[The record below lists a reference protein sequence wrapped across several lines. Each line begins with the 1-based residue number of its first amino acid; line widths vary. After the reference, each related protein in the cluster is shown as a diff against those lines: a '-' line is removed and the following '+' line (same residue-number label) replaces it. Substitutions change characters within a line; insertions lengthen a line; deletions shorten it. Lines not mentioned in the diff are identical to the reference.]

1 MYPCDDVV
9 VIRRFILIATPE
21 KTGVAIFFCFQ
32 QGNIVIESSLLRKST
47 LLARDNLALYDRQ
60 IMSADI
66 ARKILLMEEVR
77 LRKTIFIYV
86 GFRSE
91 VETHILI
98 MELLRQGKRVVVP
111 VTLVK
116 EKRLLLV
123 AINNVEEDLVP
134 GYYSIPEPRMELRK
148 SNLVTGCEVE
158 TIILPG
164 SVFDERGGRLGY
176 GGGYYDRFMAYEA
189 PQARRIGLAFELQM
203 VERLSLQ
210 AHDELMDLI
219 VTEKRIIQGIR

>member
-1 MYPCDDVV
+1 M
-9 VIRRFILIATPE
+9 L
-21 KTGVAIFFCFQ
+21 
-32 QGNIVIESSLLRKST
+32 ESSLLRKST
-47 LLARDNLALYDRQ
+47 LLARDNLALHDRQ

-66 ARKILLMEEVR
+66 AGKILLLEEVR

-86 GFRSE
+86 DFHSE
-91 VETHILI
+91 VETHLLI
-98 MELLRQGKRVVVP
+98 TELLRLGKRVVVP
-111 VTLVK
+111 VTLAK

-148 SNLVTGCEVE
+148 SNLVAGCEVE

-189 PQARRIGLAFELQM
+189 PLARRIGLAFELQM

>member
-1 MYPCDDVV
+1 MRD
-9 VIRRFILIATPE
+9 
-21 KTGVAIFFCFQ
+21 
-32 QGNIVIESSLLRKST
+32 SSLLRKTT
-47 LLARDNLALYDRQ
+47 LLARDNLALHDRQ
-60 IMSADI
+60 IMSAEI
-66 ARKILLMEEVR
+66 AGKIILLDEIRFRET
-77 LRKTIFIYV
+77 LFIYV
-86 GFRSE
+86 DFRSE
-91 VETHILI
+91 VATHLLI
-98 MELLRQGKRVVVP
+98 TELLRLGKRVVVP

-123 AINNVEEDLVP
+123 AIRNVEEDLVP
-134 GYYSIPEPRMELRK
+134 GYCSIPEPRMELRK
-148 SNLVTGCEVE
+148 SNLVAGSEVE

-203 VERLSLQ
+203 VEKLSLQ
-210 AHDELMDLI
+210 DHDEMLDLI

>member
-1 MYPCDDVV
+1 M
-9 VIRRFILIATPE
+9 L
-21 KTGVAIFFCFQ
+21 
-32 QGNIVIESSLLRKST
+32 ESSLLRKST
-47 LLARDNLALYDRQ
+47 LLARDNLALHDRQ

-66 ARKILLMEEVR
+66 VGKILLLEEIR
-77 LRKTIFIYV
+77 LRETLFVYV
-86 GFRSE
+86 DFRSE
-91 VETHILI
+91 VETRLLI
-98 MELLRQGKRVVVP
+98 TELLRLGKRVVVP

-123 AINNVEEDLVP
+123 AIRNVAEDLVP
-134 GYYSIPEPRMELRK
+134 GYCSIPEPRMELRK
-148 SNLVTGCEVE
+148 SNLVAGSEVE

-176 GGGYYDRFMAYEA
+176 GGGYYDRFMVYEA

-203 VERLSLQ
+203 VEKLSLQ
-210 AHDELMDLI
+210 DHDELLDLI